1 MPSYIAH
8 IVSPSVGPSVSLLV
22 DKLSPMS
29 SDFDEDGEESEI
41 HPSMKNLDDTSKYV
55 TIRGVTKKRVLAL
68 PTQIEDTI
76 MNPLE
81 SVRTVMG

>member
-1 MPSYIAH
+1 
-8 IVSPSVGPSVSLLV
+8 
-22 DKLSPMS
+22 MS

-41 HPSMKNLDDTSKYV
+41 HPLMKNLDDTSKYA
-55 TIRGVTKKRVLAL
+55 TIWGVTKKRVLAL

>member
-1 MPSYIAH
+1 
-8 IVSPSVGPSVSLLV
+8 
-22 DKLSPMS
+22 MS

-41 HPSMKNLDDTSKYV
+41 HPLMKNLDDTSKYV